1 MIISRLLR
9 KGILLNKYVLI
20 SITILIMVVGV
31 YFVYIEKK
39 IIYAANTKPK
49 DNAEYV
55 IILGAGVNGNVPS
68 KTLKN
73 RIDAALEYLKNNE
86 DTIVIASGGKG
97 VGENVS
103 EAQVI
108 KEYLISGGFPKD
120 KIIVEDKSTSTVENI
135 KFSKR
140 FITNND
146 AEVVLVT
153 SDFHIFRA
161 TQIAKKQGLI
171 NVTGCSAKPGQM
183 TKLNNYIREF
193 FAIVKDKLMG
203 NI

>member
-1 MIISRLLR
+1 MVLR
-9 KGILLNKYVLI
+9 KDILVNKNILNF
-20 SITILIMVVGV
+20 ITIVIMVVGV
-31 YFVYIEKK
+31 YFVYVEKK

-49 DNAEYV
+49 DEAEYV
-55 IILGAGVNGNVPS
+55 IILGAGVNGNAPS

-86 DTIVIASGGKG
+86 NTTVIASGGKG
-97 VGENVS
+97 IGENVS

-108 KEYLISGGFPKD
+108 KEYLITGGFPKN

-161 TQIAKKQGLI
+161 TQIAKKQGLT
-171 NVTGCSAKPGQM
+171 NVTGCSAKPGQL

-193 FAIVKDKLMG
+193 FAIVKDKIMG